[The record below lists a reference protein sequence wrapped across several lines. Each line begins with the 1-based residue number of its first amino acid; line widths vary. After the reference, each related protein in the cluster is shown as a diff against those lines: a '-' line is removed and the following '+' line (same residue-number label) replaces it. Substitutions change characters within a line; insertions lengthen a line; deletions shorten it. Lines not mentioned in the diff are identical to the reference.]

1 MFLNFLFWL
10 ILGYL
15 AFPFLVGFLIPMIRT
30 TRQVRRSF
38 REMNQ
43 RMQDQF
49 GGQPGAGHTSDNR
62 KAAPS
67 SERAPSKD
75 DYIDFEEIKD

>member
-1 MFLNFLFWL
+1 MFLTFLFWM

-15 AFPFLVGFLIPMIRT
+15 AFRFVFGFLVPMIRT

-43 RMQDQF
+43 RMNDRF
-49 GGQPGAGHTSDNR
+49 GPQGGAGNGTQ

-67 SERAPSKD
+67 ATPAPTKD

>member
-1 MFLNFLFWL
+1 MFLTYLFWL

-15 AFPFLVGFLIPMIRT
+15 AFRFIFGFVVPMIRT

-43 RMQDQF
+43 KMNERF
-49 GGQPGAGHTSDNR
+49 GGTQPSDDDAQKVPPSGPAPR
-62 KAAPS
+62 KG
-67 SERAPSKD
+67 
-75 DYIDFEEIKD
+75 DYIDFEEIKE

>member
-1 MFLNFLFWL
+1 MFLTFLFWM

-15 AFPFLVGFLIPMIRT
+15 AFRFVFGFLVPMIRT

-43 RMQDQF
+43 RMNDRF
-49 GGQPGAGHTSDNR
+49 GPQGAPGAGNDTR

-67 SERAPSKD
+67 SAPAPTKD